1 MFSKFAP
8 RSALYKGVTLPQ
20 KPLDT
25 FASFEKSP
33 FKCLSKPSQGGVN
46 GQFLDKHSNH
56 CFTSMLDGYHILTLT
71 HRDAPLETLAH
82 AIAPGDNTPAALQH
96 LKAEMGWE
104 EMLYLATC
112 NRVTYVFYTQS
123 PVNQNITEQMLEALR
138 PDLSNQIIAETATKI
153 RHLQGTEAVVHLL
166 EVAASMDSLV
176 VGEREIIRQIRQA
189 YDQSRAWNLTGDH
202 LRLLLGFTI
211 ETAKEIYTHTG
222 IGRRALSVVALA
234 FGEMQKVGLRPDARI
249 LMIGAGE
256 TNALFA
262 KFLAK
267 ARYQNVT
274 VFNRTFEKAQALAQ
288 ANNWRAF
295 PLDELAYYSE
305 GFDALVV
312 CTGAT
317 QALITP
323 KLYEALLAQESGK
336 KVVVDLSIPHNVA
349 RETVQNFPL
358 QYIEIE
364 SLKETANENLA
375 YREQER
381 DRAAGLIRERILQ
394 FRDRWHERQV
404 ERSMAHI
411 PDEVKAVKER
421 AIQEVFGKEFSQL
434 DPAAQDL
441 VQRMMGYM
449 EKKCVAIPI
458 KAAKAIAL
466 RGKKG
471 RTAVTQ

>member
-1 MFSKFAP
+1 
-8 RSALYKGVTLPQ
+8 
-20 KPLDT
+20 
-25 FASFEKSP
+25 
-33 FKCLSKPSQGGVN
+33 
-46 GQFLDKHSNH
+46 
-56 CFTSMLDGYHILTLT
+56 MLDGYHILTLT

-82 AIAPGDNTPAALQH
+82 AIAPGENPAHALQN
-96 LKAEMGWE
+96 LKEQMGWE
-104 EMLYLATC
+104 ELLYLATC
-112 NRVTYVFYTQS
+112 NRVTCVFYSQT
-123 PVNQNITEQMLEALR
+123 PVNQYVAGQMLATLR
-138 PDLSNQIIAETATKI
+138 PDLSEVLVQKTASKM
-153 RHLQGTEAVVHLL
+153 RLLHGSDAVTHLL
-166 EVAASMDSLV
+166 EVASSMDSLV
-176 VGEREIIRQIRQA
+176 VGEREIIRQLRQA
-189 YDQSRAWNLTGDH
+189 YDQSREWNLTGDH

-234 FGEMQKVGLRPDARI
+234 FGEMMKTGLRPEARI
-249 LMIGAGE
+249 LMVGAGE

-267 ARYQNVT
+267 AKFTNVT
-274 VFNRTFEKAQALAQ
+274 VFNRTFEKAQTLAQ
-288 ANNWRAF
+288 ANGWRAF
-295 PLDELAYYSE
+295 RLDELAYFSE

-317 QALITP
+317 QAIISP
-323 KLYEALLAQESGK
+323 ALYRDLLADENGK

-349 RETVQNFPL
+349 RETVEAFPM

-381 DRAAGLIRERILQ
+381 DRAAGLIQNRILQ
-394 FRDRWHERQV
+394 FRERWHERQV

-411 PDEVKAVKER
+411 PAEMKAVKDR
-421 AIQEVFGKEFSQL
+421 AINEVFGKEFAQL

-441 VQRMMGYM
+441 VQRMLGYM

-466 RGKKG
+466 QGKK
-471 RTAVTQ
+471 RQMVTIPR

>member
-1 MFSKFAP
+1 
-8 RSALYKGVTLPQ
+8 
-20 KPLDT
+20 
-25 FASFEKSP
+25 
-33 FKCLSKPSQGGVN
+33 
-46 GQFLDKHSNH
+46 
-56 CFTSMLDGYHILTLT
+56 MLDGYHILTLT

-82 AIAPGDNTPAALQH
+82 AIAPGENTAEALQN

-104 EMLYLATC
+104 ELLYLATC
-112 NRVTYVFYTQS
+112 NRVTYVFYSQN
-123 PVNQNITEQMLEALR
+123 PVNQNIGEEMLAALR
-138 PDLSNQIIAETATKI
+138 PDLSADLTKKTAAKM
-153 RHLQGTEAVVHLL
+153 RLLHGSEAVVHLL
-166 EVAASMDSLV
+166 EVASSMDSLV
-176 VGEREIIRQIRQA
+176 VGEREIIRQLRQA
-189 YDQSRAWNLTGDH
+189 YDQSRDWKLTGDH
-202 LRLLLGFTI
+202 LRLLFVFTI

-234 FGEMQKVGLRPDARI
+234 FGEMQKTGLRPDARI
-249 LMIGAGE
+249 LMVGAGE

-267 ARYQNVT
+267 AQFRNVT

-288 ANNWRAF
+288 ANGWRAF
-295 PLDELAYYSE
+295 PLDELAYFSE
-305 GFDALVV
+305 GFDALIV

-317 QALITP
+317 QAIIQP
-323 KLYEALLAQESGK
+323 ALYQELLAGEAGN

-349 RETVQNFPL
+349 RETVEVFPM

-364 SLKETANENLA
+364 GLKETANENLA

-381 DRAAGLIRERILQ
+381 DHAAGLIQERILQ

-411 PDEVKAVKER
+411 PEEVKAVKER
-421 AIQEVFGKEFSQL
+421 AINEVFGKEFAQL
-434 DPAAQDL
+434 DPATQDL
-441 VQRMMGYM
+441 VQRMLGYM

-466 RGKKG
+466 RGQKKHVG
-471 RTAVTQ
+471 AMVQQ